1 MLNEL
6 FLGAADGQAV
16 GFMRPASRFVD
27 VRDVAAVH
35 VAALLETNL
44 DGQRL
49 WAAPHKFTANEILVV
64 WREAFPERN
73 IVPDFKFEKQPDINI
88 DDEQSTALV
97 KAFKGR
103 DWYSFRE
110 TVLDN
115 VQSVL

>member
-6 FLGAADGQAV
+6 FLGSAGGRAV
-16 GFMRPASRFVD
+16 GLMRPASRFVD
-27 VRDVAAVH
+27 VRDVAFVH
-35 VAALLETNL
+35 VAALVETNL

-49 WAAPHKFTANEILVV
+49 WAAPHKFTANEILAV
-64 WREAFPERN
+64 WRDAFPERK

-103 DWYSFRE
+103 DWHSFKE
-110 TVLDN
+110 TVLSN
-115 VQSVL
+115 VQAVL